1 MHDGHVQEESAPM
14 TMLPREGSRSKDA
27 VRKSILGVPVRLAA
41 KKTLGEGNAVI
52 RTAVERIQ
60 EQGLEFHTMM
70 GMMVMKVLNE
80 TTVIRRMS

>member
-1 MHDGHVQEESAPM
+1 M
-14 TMLPREGSRSKDA
+14 TMLPREGSRRKDA

-70 GMMVMKVLNE
+70 VIMVVKVLNE